1 MNSSNKLRKGIV
13 ALIAA
18 VLFLGLFSILAETAT
33 DKTCTANGKSGTCL
47 LTVECANN
55 GGTSYPHS
63 ATVTGCKD
71 YKKDIQCC
79 IPKEDDGSVTI
90 DASPATVAFKSEPI
104 TLVSDRVFLET
115 YSKTSKIIDAS
126 KITYKGEPIFE
137 NAACV
142 LNNDNPNIGGRVEV
156 TVKVFNN
163 IDEQIDTMTFVM
175 KAGGDLWD
183 YAECGA
189 DGKGVCTTGDD
200 PFAKGREKTAG
211 TNDDFLKQCQ
221 LAYKNFE
228 DIAANKRIACYVEKG
243 GSGTTTEIKT
253 DENCEQEN
261 IFPKDEDDKMCVL
274 NPPSDKLIITDT
286 SYSNSQAG
294 TKIDMSSDS
303 TIKFTRIDKDKS
315 VFPSISHNAI
325 VVYNVDV
332 TYNGKKY
339 IFEAWVREAI
349 HSIAFQD
356 YKYVFPGTIKLSN
369 GPGWFNPDSAS
380 GYVASTKF
388 KSADSKRSVQLLL
401 ILKDDSKLS
410 DKQKKEVLNFVA
422 DKLKMKSGDL
432 ITFT

>member
-1 MNSSNKLRKGIV
+1 MNSSNKLRKGIA

-47 LTVECANN
+47 LTVECTNN

-183 YAECGA
+183 YAECG
-189 DGKGVCTTGDD
+189 DGTTIKGECRSDKDVPVNYVLQPDD
-200 PFAKGREKTAG
+200 KGELKKQCNDAYNAEGFLSIAKSESVNCYAEKATAG
-211 TNDDFLKQCQ
+211 
-221 LAYKNFE
+221 A
-228 DIAANKRIACYVEKG
+228 
-243 GSGTTTEIKT
+243 TTEIKKET
-253 DENCEQEN
+253 TGTTQEKTSSSDGIKLGKTCTYATGKQGACFDKDSKWKAYATGTN
-261 IFPKDEDDKMCVL
+261 VPKQAV
-274 NPPSDKLIITDT
+274 SDCGNELLCYPDT
-286 SYSNSQAG
+286 AFIDAKISCSNSG
-294 TKIDMSSDS
+294 RTGICMEDSKCDTTKKI
-303 TIKFTRIDKDKS
+303 
-315 VFPSISHNAI
+315 PSPADHGLCPGSNAI
-325 VVYNVDV
+325 KCCEV
-332 TYNGKKY
+332 T
-339 IFEAWVREAI
+339 
-349 HSIAFQD
+349 
-356 YKYVFPGTIKLSN
+356 P
-369 GPGWFNPDSAS
+369 
-380 GYVASTKF
+380 
-388 KSADSKRSVQLLL
+388 
-401 ILKDDSKLS
+401 
-410 DKQKKEVLNFVA
+410 
-422 DKLKMKSGDL
+422 
-432 ITFT
+432 